1 VTGVAYPVDGGMT
14 AALGIRGEGDEIDE
28 ETQKRLFEQLSAG
41 VPDASKQAPTT
52 HRRSSNHG

>member
-28 ETQKRLFEQLSAG
+28 ETQKRLFEQFSAG
-41 VPDASKQAPTT
+41 VPDASK
-52 HRRSSNHG
+52 